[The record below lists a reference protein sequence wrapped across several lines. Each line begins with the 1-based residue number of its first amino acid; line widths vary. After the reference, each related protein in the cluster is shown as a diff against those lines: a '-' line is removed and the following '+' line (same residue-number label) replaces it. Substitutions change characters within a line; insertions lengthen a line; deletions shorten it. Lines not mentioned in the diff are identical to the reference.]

1 MIAFELAKWT
11 FVSKV
16 LIYGNL
22 HYDGSYR
29 LKWMDFI
36 GLDMLEAFKG
46 LLIMFFIIIIVVSIA
61 YPTGPDLY
69 AFFHTPPLA
78 DNLITFEDQD
88 LGLTIKYPNNWER
101 SKIGQDQIT
110 FIAPRESDSPS
121 FPAGLGIRSH
131 NISSVE
137 STLDSIAKEIVT
149 DLKHEAQD
157 FTLLSSSH
165 SKLNSFDAYEISF
178 SATDDNDAKRTAMQI
193 VVKPENL
200 VYVITYKAYP
210 EKYESY
216 LPIIQSMLDS
226 LKFL

>member
-1 MIAFELAKWT
+1 MIAFGRAKQT

-29 LKWMDFI
+29 LKWMDFV
-36 GLDMLEAFKG
+36 GLTMLEAFKG
-46 LLIMFFIIIIVVSIA
+46 LLVIFFVVIILVSIA
-61 YPTGPDLY
+61 YPAGPDLY

-78 DNLITFEDQD
+78 DNLITFEDQG
-88 LGLTIKYPNNWER
+88 LGLMIKYPSNWER
-101 SKIGQDQIT
+101 SKIGQDQVT

-149 DLKHEAQD
+149 DLEDEAQD
-157 FTLLSSSH
+157 FTLLSSSQ

-226 LKFL
+226 LKFI

>member
-1 MIAFELAKWT
+1 MIETNGFLWFKHAQPIQATIAYLFM
-11 FVSKV
+11 VS
-16 LIYGNL
+16 
-22 HYDGSYR
+22 
-29 LKWMDFI
+29 
-36 GLDMLEAFKG
+36 
-46 LLIMFFIIIIVVSIA
+46 IIVFLANPIGASVS
-61 YPTGPDLY
+61 

-78 DNLITFEDQD
+78 GNLVTFEDRD
-88 LGLTIKYPNNWER
+88 LGLMIKYPSNWER

-110 FIAPRESDSPS
+110 FIAPRESDSSS
-121 FPAGLGIRSH
+121 FPAGLGIKSH
-131 NISSVE
+131 NISSAD

-149 DLKHEAQD
+149 DLEGDTQD
-157 FTLLSSSH
+157 FTLLSSGK
-165 SKLNSFDAYEISF
+165 SKLNSFDAHEISF